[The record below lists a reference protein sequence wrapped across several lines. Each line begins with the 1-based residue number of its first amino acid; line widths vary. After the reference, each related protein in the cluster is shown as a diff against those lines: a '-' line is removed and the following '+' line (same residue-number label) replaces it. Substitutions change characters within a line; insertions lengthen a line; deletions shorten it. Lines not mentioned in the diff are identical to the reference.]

1 MHPFVRTLVIM
12 ADETKVIGGWGRRV
26 GSSSGGWIEK
36 YERKDGWKLW
46 RH

>member
-1 MHPFVRTLVIM
+1 MFMNM

-46 RH
+46 PQ